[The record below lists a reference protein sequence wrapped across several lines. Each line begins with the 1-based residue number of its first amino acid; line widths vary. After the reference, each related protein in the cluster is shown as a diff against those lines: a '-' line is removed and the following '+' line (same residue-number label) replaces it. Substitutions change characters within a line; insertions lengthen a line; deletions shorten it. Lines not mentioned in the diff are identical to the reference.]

1 MDRVRPPSHGMDKG
15 PAMTPDATFL
25 HAFHAAH
32 PGATSAALGHWQIDD
47 TGRSSYDLLADFLIT
62 EAADEVAMDLG
73 CGDGA
78 LVEKIL
84 AADGGPL
91 AVIGVDAS
99 PDELRKAKK
108 RLRKQA
114 VLHHGIAHY
123 LPTPS
128 EELAGVGCHMA
139 LMLMQ
144 PIEEVVAEI
153 ARVLMPGGVLGA
165 VVTTSTTVEPSLQAF
180 IAQLKGLPEDQR
192 RPRPAL
198 GDPRTRSA
206 EGLHALLAPHFSRIE
221 ITEHALWTEGSAES
235 LWASLSLTYDVFAL
249 TEAGRTALEASFKA
263 SVGEGTTRCGHGV
276 LMVRAWK

>member
-1 MDRVRPPSHGMDKG
+1 
-15 PAMTPDATFL
+15 MTPDATFL

-32 PGATSAALGHWQIDD
+32 PGATPAAIGHWQIDD
-47 TGRSSYDLLADFLIT
+47 TGRTSYDLLADFLVA
-62 EAADEVAMDLG
+62 EAADEVVMDLG

-99 PDELRKAKK
+99 PEELKKAKK
-108 RLRKQA
+108 RLRKRA

-123 LPTPS
+123 LPTPD

-144 PIEEVVAEI
+144 PAEEVVAEV

-165 VVTTSTTVEPSLQAF
+165 VVGTHTHAEPMFQTFVE
-180 IAQLKGLPEDQR
+180 QLKALPEDQR

-206 EGLHALLAPHFSRIE
+206 EGLAELLAPHFSRVE
-221 ITEHALWTEGSAES
+221 VTEHALWTEGDAEA

-249 TEAGRTALEASFKA
+249 TEAGRAALEASFKD
-263 SVGEGTTRCGHGV
+263 SVGEGTARCGHGV
-276 LMVRAWK
+276 LMVKAWK